1 MIGSISNNMSG
12 GGLEAIESRVQQ
24 IETLMQSMEARKAAA
39 LNAGPLNANTGTLPV
54 NPLGNAETSG
64 PKPFQFYLNAAPTA
78 SGNAA
83 SASDG
88 VSPQFEIAQ
97 PLVEN
102 LSSRYGVDKSLIN
115 AIIQQE
121 SGFNPAAVSK
131 SGAMGL
137 MQLMPGT
144 AQQLG
149 VTNPQDPAQN
159 LDGGIRYM
167 KGLLTQFNGN
177 IPLALAAYNAGPGA
191 VAKYKGIPPYQ
202 ETQHYVRTILTN
214 YLQSKQNNP
223 A

>member
-1 MIGSISNNMSG
+1 MIASISNNMSG

-24 IETLMQSMEARKAAA
+24 IETLIARKAAA
-39 LNAGPLNANTGTLPV
+39 LNAGPLNANAGTLPV
-54 NPLGNAETSG
+54 NPLGSAEANG

-78 SGNAA
+78 AGNAA
-83 SASDG
+83 SARG
-88 VSPQFEIAQ
+88 GLSPQFEMTQ

-214 YLQSKQNNP
+214 YLQSKQSANLP
-223 A
+223 T